1 MSSESLC
8 DSLLRYS
15 IYYYL
20 MKFRDILFLVIALVL
35 VSVVWNPIWR
45 ILTMFTEAL
54 VFLMVVFIVYILLR
68 RL

>member
-1 MSSESLC
+1 
-8 DSLLRYS
+8 
-15 IYYYL
+15 